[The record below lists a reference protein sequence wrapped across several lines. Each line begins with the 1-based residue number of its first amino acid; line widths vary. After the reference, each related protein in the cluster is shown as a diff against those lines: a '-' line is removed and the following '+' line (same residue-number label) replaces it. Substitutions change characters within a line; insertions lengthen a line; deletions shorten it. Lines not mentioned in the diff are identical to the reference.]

1 MSIITWQFGYF
12 PPAWAWAH
20 CIAFSPHHAPHTT
33 HCTALYCIIISF
45 DASLRLQLL
54 LSRCTSH
61 VSCGPRPQARAVL
74 LHLLPL
80 GILWGCPTLRCFCAW
95 DDTRDTGPRYGIY
108 PWSLAS
114 ASFHTKHQQPGRRIY
129 SRHVLPSGQLVTGEV
144 SLVLPS
150 RTLASCKLHVLPH
163 AAALL
168 ASPAP
173 GPSPFPLPP
182 PPHANPHRLAASP
195 HLTLHHLRPI
205 CVNTPPPPSRVTSLR
220 EPPLGTGT
228 RQRCLDHAPHVTSF
242 WGMPSETRWFPV
254 QQQDA
259 NAPLSSTH
267 SLRSPISSIRPLIWG
282 KRVKEANV
290 AISAR
295 RSRCWDL
302 PVRHQVLPK
311 P

>member
-205 CVNTPPPPSRVTSLR
+205 CVNTPPPLLGLPACGNRRWALERGSDAWTTPPTSHPFG
-220 EPPLGTGT
+220 E
-228 RQRCLDHAPHVTSF
+228 C
-242 WGMPSETRWFPV
+242 
-254 QQQDA
+254 
-259 NAPLSSTH
+259 
-267 SLRSPISSIRPLIWG
+267 
-282 KRVKEANV
+282 
-290 AISAR
+290 
-295 RSRCWDL
+295 
-302 PVRHQVLPK
+302 PVRHAGFLSNNKMPTRLSHLRTRCGLLSALYG